1 MISFLSSE
9 GICKHCLV
17 VVVDVVDVVEVF
29 IDNVEVVADDVIVV
43 EVVIVEVA
51 AEGTSNFLSCCCR

>member
-1 MISFLSSE
+1 MSY
-9 GICKHCLV
+9 LV
-17 VVVDVVDVVEVF
+17 ANIPPVEVF